1 MAIKVSDV
9 LENINVNYPVVDA
22 TGNHIKGVLF
32 SDSVPAINNTELV
45 EIPVPKR
52 SEKCILIAAGEEK
65 IYIYTG
71 VGVGN
76 EAWAESSNWSAISG
90 DPDENPQGGITLG
103 SDPAYDDDYLLTN
116 NNPAIGDFT
125 LDTTYTEAID
135 RLNELMGKIV
145 PTAPSPLSLSSLSS
159 VDDTTATGKYKYIF
173 TNNLFAIGL
182 DYQAL
187 RATSNGIPHA
197 VGGTISANSVVRWV
211 SDPSKNI
218 YIKYTAL
225 GNYAAN
231 EGDNF
236 VVQINGS
243 DVTGTSV
250 TVTNPTNG
258 AVYNG
263 SNYTKIALSS
273 SGFPNSGSG
282 AGFYTTY
289 DYIRFDVGG
298 FDQSDFEQGKMNT
311 ISIVYNG
318 DSIATADFYV
328 EDVDGQTGI
337 STIMNSNDVP
347 NISPLNFDNGIRFVR
362 ASDVD
367 TNPERLSLVITA
379 NNISGTN
386 AYGVDDYQTDL
397 NSYLYGVSSD
407 VFDANTSITYPDPVA
422 AQATSGS
429 QTLYFTPKSTAKGL
443 YDLGTVANRPS
454 YGRRSAFGGTSGDV
468 NVTTGDFTS
477 YSAIIY
483 PDIPSSADFWSGNV
497 IVNNSVSSSYVSSAG
512 GTLSG
517 LVRVQDPGAGTAE
530 TSFVDTPSGILSTNL
545 YDAKYC
551 NGSSDDGI
559 IIHKSDAIVVAG
571 IARSLNQA
579 ALSPWFD
586 GNSLYP
592 IRQGDYSV
600 AEARDTFQYVTM
612 GFNVS
617 GATGNFN
624 LTLKSNGIFGAW
636 LYMKDNGDWDVSN
649 VNNNGWCTLG
659 EPYAGAGVPGGSQD
673 QGFQGAVNN
682 GTFIPTNNTAIDGTY
697 QITSGTVNFT
707 SAQTSTSNGKQVFLR
722 FKIQNGFNISKLSIA
737 SI

>member
-32 SDSVPAINNTELV
+32 SDSVPAINNTDLV

-52 SEKCILIAAGEEK
+52 SEKCILVSAGEEK

-76 EAWAESSNWSAISG
+76 EVWGDSNNWSAISG
-90 DPDENPQGGITLG
+90 DPENNPQGGITLG
-103 SDPAYDDDYLLTN
+103 SDDTYDSDQLTD
-116 NNPAIGDFT
+116 NNPAISDFT
-125 LDTTYTEAID
+125 LETTYTEAID

-145 PTAPSPLSLSSLSS
+145 PTAPSALSLSSLSS
-159 VDDTTATGKYKYIF
+159 VTNTTATGKYSYIF
-173 TNNLFAIGL
+173 TNNLFTTGL

-197 VGGTISANSVVRWV
+197 VSGTISANSVVRWV

-218 YIKYTAL
+218 FIRYTGLA
-225 GNYAAN
+225 NYAAN
-231 EGDNF
+231 EGDTF

-258 AVYNG
+258 AIYNG
-263 SNYTKIALSS
+263 SGFTRVALTS

-298 FDQSDFEQGKMNT
+298 FDQSAFEQGKMNT

-328 EDVDGQTGI
+328 ADVGGQTGI
-337 STIMNSNDVP
+337 STIIDSNDVP
-347 NISPLNFDNGIRFVR
+347 SISPLNFDNGIRFVR

-367 TNPERLSLVITA
+367 TDPERLSLVITA

-386 AYGVDDYQTDL
+386 AYGVDDYQTGV
-397 NSYLYGVSSD
+397 NSYLYGVGSD
-407 VFDANTSITYPDPVA
+407 VFDANTAITYPDPVA
-422 AQATSGS
+422 AQASSGS
-429 QTLYFTPKSTAKGL
+429 KTLYFTPKSTAKGL

-454 YGRRSAFGGTSGDV
+454 YGRRSAFGGTNGDI
-468 NVTTGDFTS
+468 NVTTGDFVN

-483 PDIPSSADFWSGNV
+483 PDSPSSDDFWSGNA
-497 IVNNSVSSSYVSSAG
+497 IVNNSVSSSYASSAG

-517 LVRVQDPGAGTAE
+517 LVRVKDPGAGTVE
-530 TSFVDTPSGILSTNL
+530 TSFDDTPSGILSTDL

-551 NGSSDDGI
+551 NGSLDDGI

-571 IARSLNQA
+571 VARSLNQA

-617 GATGNFN
+617 GATANFN
-624 LTLKSNGIFGAW
+624 LTLKSNGIVGAW
-636 LYMKDNGDWDVSN
+636 IYMKDNGGWDASN
-649 VNNNGWCTLG
+649 AITNGWCTLG
-659 EPYAGAGVPGGSQD
+659 EPFAGAGVPGGSQG
-673 QGFQGAVNN
+673 QGLQGAVNN
-682 GTFIPTNNTAIDGTY
+682 GASIPTNNTAIDGTY
-697 QITSGTVNFT
+697 QITAGTTNFV
-707 SAQTSTSNGKQVFLR
+707 SAQTSASNGKQVFLR
-722 FKIQNGFNISKLSIA
+722 FKIQNGYNISKLSIT
-737 SI
+737 S